1 MVTLALAT
9 TTGDSCAYARPATNR
24 AVTVIVASSL
34 GRGIEKVMM
43 GTSAEWMKQA
53 PTLTEATCVPLP
65 DALEP
70 ADSVLI
76 P

>member
-1 MVTLALAT
+1 
-9 TTGDSCAYARPATNR
+9 
-24 AVTVIVASSL
+24 VASSL